1 MVDEVR
7 EKPPGSHGR
16 PLPQGRSGGIGTF
29 QSEGESCCRFA
40 AGAAGLSFSGQP
52 QVAGAWVAVVMQH
65 FPTEPVGGLKTHGT
79 RRRGGRTI

>member
-40 AGAAGLSFSGQP
+40 AGAAGCHLADNHKSQ
-52 QVAGAWVAVVMQH
+52 
-65 FPTEPVGGLKTHGT
+65 E
-79 RRRGGRTI
+79 RGSR